1 LALGIASHVLRS
13 PDSISK
19 LHDFVRFRRRS
30 KASGFNSSSDLHN
43 LVGLKILTVVTN
55 LYATHAGTTRRLDS
69 GASVFNN
76 YAPLDGNADSGSG

>member
-1 LALGIASHVLRS
+1 MFCAARIPYRNYTISF
-13 PDSISK
+13 DSEGGRKHPVSQ
-19 LHDFVRFRRRS
+19 
-30 KASGFNSSSDLHN
+30 GSSDLHN

-55 LYATHAGTTRRLDS
+55 PYATHGGTTRRLDS